1 MTGIDSEKEGM
12 IEMKPMG
19 RSDKTMSC
27 KAFACGV
34 LLGMTA
40 AMTALP
46 MADPIIRGRMVR
58 CGRRMMK
65 KAKSGIE
72 NLI

>member
-1 MTGIDSEKEGM
+1 MTA
-12 IEMKPMG
+12 
-19 RSDKTMSC
+19 MSC

-34 LLGMTA
+34 LFGA
-40 AMTALP
+40 AAVMTALP
-46 MADPIIRGRMVR
+46 MADPIIRGRMMR
-58 CGRRMMK
+58 CGRKVVK